1 MFSTSVRNYE
11 FRKATEITSYF
22 VSFSVLLGSGLG
34 VGVVRD
40 VSVKLYATH
49 VGGRL

>member
-1 MFSTSVRNYE
+1 M
-11 FRKATEITSYF
+11 KATQLTIFF
-22 VSFSVLLGSGLG
+22 VSFSFLLGSGLG

-49 VGGRL
+49 IGGRI